1 MSCVYP
7 GDGWR
12 LAADTATMA
21 QRRESIFTHDVKMD
35 LTLFGADVSYGLMYV
50 RFLDMYLDRLETEAR
65 DDGTYS
71 QAVVSAYRKR
81 LQQIRSAS
89 DERDF
94 YALKSLHFEK
104 LQGNRAGDYSMRL
117 NDQWRLI
124 LRFESAAPGKTVV
137 IVGIDDYH

>member
-1 MSCVYP
+1 
-7 GDGWR
+7 
-12 LAADTATMA
+12 
-21 QRRESIFTHDVKMD
+21 
-35 LTLFGADVSYGLMYV
+35 MYV
-50 RFLDMYLDRLETEAR
+50 RFLDVHLDRLETEAR